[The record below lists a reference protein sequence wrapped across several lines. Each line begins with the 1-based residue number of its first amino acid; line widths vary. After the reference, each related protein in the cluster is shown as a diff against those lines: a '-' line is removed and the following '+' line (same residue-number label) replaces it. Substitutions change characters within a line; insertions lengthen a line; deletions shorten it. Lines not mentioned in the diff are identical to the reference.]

1 MFEVLRPRSTSC
13 GILNSFKKFGS
24 KPCIKP
30 MVSTQLQQELQA
42 LQAEQTEHDSLQD
55 LTGFCKYL
63 LC

>member
-1 MFEVLRPRSTSC
+1 LFVRAKYQCEGEIPEKHTSY
-13 GILNSFKKFGS
+13 FQVDDS
-24 KPCIKP
+24 K
-30 MVSTQLQQELQA
+30 QLQQEPKA